1 TALHFA
7 HGRPRVDGSARL
19 LQASREGIQIF
30 HRIKLRLLRKLQ
42 TRTDIRTLWRIRQK
56 ADIAEAGPARC
67 RQLIVERAQRIP
79 RGAKEITV
87 DARKIAI
94 DILLEHGSFNEID
107 RRCMALRSEARTVEP
122 MQAL

>member
-1 TALHFA
+1 
-7 HGRPRVDGSARL
+7 
-19 LQASREGIQIF
+19 
-30 HRIKLRLLRKLQ
+30 IKLRLLRKLQ

-87 DARKIAI
+87 DARKVAI
-94 DILLEHGSFNEID
+94 NILLEHGSFNEID
-107 RRCMALRSEARTVEP
+107 RRGMALRSEARTVEP
-122 MQAL
+122 MQALELEIAIIKCMSNVSGAARGFTAGDI